1 MKIKVFIFLIII
13 FSSHAQ
19 AQNCQF
25 NINVGNFVGM
35 INTSVQS
42 IQHSFSLSR
51 GSNSNNCKTFRAYF
65 SKGNAGSYSRE
76 TSSGSQ
82 IVPYNIYKESNLVNI
97 LKDEPDATSG
107 EWIEGT
113 LDNVNVSYNFDFFFK
128 VIDLDSVF
136 NHTASTYHGDQIQIR
151 IFGVKNNGDLV
162 SQSIGYMYVQ
172 MATPR
177 FVELSVGGPSSSHDP
192 SQTQHIMSFG
202 NMQSG
207 DIQGASLH
215 IKGNVGFTVRFA
227 SEEGSKLV
235 NGGSS
240 VPYSVKVG
248 STNYKSLTNPG
259 QEYWMFNRSNGT
271 PQNAQTYPVSVKLGT
286 VPNNPQTGNYSDTIT
301 ISVAAH

>member
-1 MKIKVFIFLIII
+1 MKIFLWLLIISI
-13 FSSHAQ
+13 PFLNAE

-25 NINVGNFVGM
+25 NINVSNFVGM

-42 IQHSFSLSR
+42 VQHGFTLRR
-51 GSNSNNCKTFRAYF
+51 GSNSNNCENFRAYF
-65 SKGNAGSYSRE
+65 SKGNAGSYNRE
-76 TSSGSQ
+76 TSAGSQ

-107 EWIEGT
+107 EYIEGSLSNT
-113 LDNVNVSYNFDFFFK
+113 NTTYNFNFFFK

-162 SQSIGYMYVQ
+162 SQTVGYMYVQ

-177 FVELSVGGPSSSHDP
+177 FVELSVGAPTSSHDP

-202 NMQSG
+202 NMQTG
-207 DIQGASLH
+207 DIENAALH
-215 IKGNVGFTVRFA
+215 VKGNVGFTVRFA

-235 NGGSS
+235 NGSS
-240 VPYSVKVG
+240 FVPYSVKVG
-248 STNYKSLTNPG
+248 STNYRDLTNPG

-271 PQNAQTYPVSVKLGT
+271 PQSAQSYPISVRLGT
-286 VPNNPQTGNYSDTIT
+286 VPSNPATGDYTDTIT
-301 ISVAAH
+301 ISVSAH